1 MLCLCTIGPK
11 SAAQAASEHKQG
23 IRKHAFAPASHV
35 SAGPA
40 LGCWRDFCS
49 TRQAAEKPYAMPAAS
64 HPQARLSPVKPVAL
78 LDIFSSYVDL
88 LTLCVVLSSF
98 WSVGFLW
105 IWGRILFE
113 GLMDDD
119 SQETAGRKP

>member
-1 MLCLCTIGPK
+1 VLEKFACKKQT
-11 SAAQAASEHKQG
+11 ASE
-23 IRKHAFAPASHV
+23 SLV
-35 SAGPA
+35 
-40 LGCWRDFCS
+40 LCWQLLILRED
-49 TRQAAEKPYAMPAAS
+49 
-64 HPQARLSPVKPVAL
+64 LLPVKPVAL
-78 LDIFSSYVDL
+78 LYIFSSYVDL
-88 LTLCVVLSSF
+88 LTLCVVLSAF